1 MIMEDF
7 APFEIAKKLKEKGFP
22 IKTKNEGKF
31 GLTKVKEVDILPSIS
46 QVLKWLREEKQI
58 DIYVTPNWH
67 SKDQKYYVVCIVK
80 DRDYNH
86 GGNIEPNDFQS
97 YEQSAIAG
105 IEYALDNLI

>member
-1 MIMEDF
+1 MEDF
-7 APFEIAKKLKEKGFP
+7 VTLEIAKKLKKKGFDWDALDVYDH
-22 IKTKNEGKF
+22 
-31 GLTKVKEVDILPSIS
+31 GLFYWLDEDVPRPTIS
-46 QVLKWLREEKQI
+46 QALKWLREEKQI